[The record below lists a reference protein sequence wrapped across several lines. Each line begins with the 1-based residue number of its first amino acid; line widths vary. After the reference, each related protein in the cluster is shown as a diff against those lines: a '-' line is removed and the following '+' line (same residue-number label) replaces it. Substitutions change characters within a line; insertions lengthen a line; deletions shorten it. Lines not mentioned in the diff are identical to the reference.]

1 MLYTFVNSPREHPGV
16 CEYASEVFFYL
27 SQLQERQSNIIKGLS
42 MNLMFVNYL
51 LPVSIYYAKSCMIK

>member
-1 MLYTFVNSPREHPGV
+1 MRPK
-16 CEYASEVFFYL
+16 CFYL